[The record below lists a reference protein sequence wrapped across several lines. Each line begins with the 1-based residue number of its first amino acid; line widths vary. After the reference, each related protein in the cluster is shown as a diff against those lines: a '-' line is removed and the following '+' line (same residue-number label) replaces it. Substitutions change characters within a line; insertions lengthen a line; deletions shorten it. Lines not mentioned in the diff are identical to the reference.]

1 MLHRQKFFLVVT
13 VCLMLHVVLGI
24 AFGSLSRMSP
34 QKHQQEK
41 KKVSTMIKF
50 KSTPEI
56 TQERN
61 LVPSENRVEQSK
73 TSPPAPQEVV
83 LPKISAPIA
92 IKQPL
97 VPEQQKEIDP
107 PTHKKRVQS
116 EKPEISSPK
125 VAIKPP
131 ENMPIPTTQVSSPHT
146 LPFLQTPTLPS
157 IAFQSHNVSSAI
169 PSSPS
174 LSSSRNLGSLKVLPS
189 TNFSI
194 PSSTIP
200 PVPLQTSLL
209 ENSKNNDDV
218 LLKPV
223 MTKPK
228 VRSHSTFSAV
238 EIPITDEAQ
247 PIAPVVTQTREA
259 QDATEKESLNHTL
272 SMFQKTLPSTNATLE
287 PSSVALPMIGST
299 QNALAKWKQQQAERQ
314 YNSLLGTVIRKNLYA
329 PRKFPENLFVEVQIQ
344 IGVQGNLE
352 KFSVTQKSTNVT
364 FDLAVTNAVKNAEY
378 PPLPEALEK
387 NPPYIVKIKVTPQ

>member
-1 MLHRQKFFLVVT
+1 
-13 VCLMLHVVLGI
+13 VLGI

-56 TQERN
+56 KQERN
-61 LVPSENRVEQSK
+61 LVPSENRVEESK

-92 IKQPL
+92 IKSPL
-97 VPEQQKEIDP
+97 VPPKESAQPTPQQ
-107 PTHKKRVQS
+107 RVHR
-116 EKPEISSPK
+116 EKPKISSPQ
-125 VAIKPP
+125 VAIQSV
-131 ENMPIPTTQVSSPHT
+131 ENIPIPATQVSSPHT
-146 LPFLQTPTLPS
+146 LPSLQTPTLTS

-174 LSSSRNLGSLKVLPS
+174 LSSSRNLGSLQVLPS

-247 PIAPVVTQTREA
+247 PIAPVITQTREA
-259 QDATEKESLNHTL
+259 QDTTEKESLNHTL

-287 PSSVALPMIGST
+287 PSSVTLPMIGST

-329 PRKFPENLFVEVQIQ
+329 PRKFPENLFV
-344 IGVQGNLE
+344 
-352 KFSVTQKSTNVT
+352 
-364 FDLAVTNAVKNAEY
+364 
-378 PPLPEALEK
+378 
-387 NPPYIVKIKVTPQ
+387 